1 MDANEI
7 SQELAGQAALFGD
20 DRKTAIAEDGSK
32 TETETEPRTVAE
44 MLDGLVAATG
54 DDEAMFATLAPYTL
68 DELAKLLDAA
78 VHMTASVQAMAE
90 IKRALFEV
98 FKDDATVSEILSQA
112 GQEMAN

>member
-20 DRKTAIAEDGSK
+20 DRKTAIAEDG
-32 TETETEPRTVAE
+32 ETETEPRTVAE